1 MGPPSEKRAPE
12 GWLRRKLATVTR
24 PGALSRRLALSIV
37 LFSSAIAMVITAAEL
52 THSYL
57 DDTRRIDVRMAQIR
71 DAYLDS
77 VVQNVW
83 VADHERVDT
92 LLMGITRLPDFVL
105 AEVRV
110 DGKTEQ
116 RRGLGLSGPGI
127 TQVFELEYLHQGRL
141 QHIGQLVVT
150 ASYEGAWQRVLDR
163 AVFLLLS
170 NGAKTLLV
178 SLFII
183 WLGHRL
189 MGRHLERMARY
200 AQEQAH
206 ADEAAPLRLSRREP
220 ARPDELSALVV
231 AINHMRDELVQLTQA
246 QQRQLTVLGE
256 QAELLELAHDAIIV
270 RDLAGRIQ
278 FWNHGAQATYGWTRE
293 EVLGKPMHGLLQTHL
308 PESLVN
314 IEDTLLRTGKWEGQI
329 GHTTRKGERIVV
341 ASRWALKYGNDGQ
354 AQAVL
359 EINRDVTERRLI
371 EEHLERLAHTDP
383 LTQLP
388 NRIRLEEKLARDIE
402 TAKRHGVMLAVLLVD
417 LDRFKQ
423 INDRLGHDVGDRVLV
438 EVAQRLKAC
447 VRDSDIVARVGS
459 DEFAVVLSGLK
470 NEAAV
475 MAATTKV
482 QEALRQA
489 LEIDTHSVSVTGTI
503 GVALFPSHGDDA
515 RALLRCADVAMYLG
529 KMQNGDVVRFHVE
542 E

>member
-1 MGPPSEKRAPE
+1 MTPPSEKRAPE
-12 GWLRRKLATVTR
+12 GWLRRRLAGVTR
-24 PGALSRRLALSIV
+24 PGALARRLALRIV

-52 THSYL
+52 TYSYR
-57 DDTRRIDVRMAQIR
+57 DDMRRIDNRMAQIR

-110 DGKTEQ
+110 DGRTEQ
-116 RRGLGLSGPGI
+116 RRGPGLNGPGV
-127 TQVFELEYLHQGRL
+127 TQVFELEYLHQGRM
-141 QHIGQLVVT
+141 QHIGQLVVA
-150 ASYEGAWQRVLDR
+150 ASYEGAWQRVLGR

-189 MGRHLERMARY
+189 VGRHLERMARY

-206 ADEAAPLRLSRREP
+206 ADEAAPLRLARREP

-231 AINHMRDELVQLTQA
+231 AINHMRGELVQLTQA
-246 QQRQLTVLGE
+246 QQRQLAVLGE

-278 FWNHGAQATYGWTRE
+278 FWNHGAQTTYGWTRE
-293 EVLGKPMHGLLQTHL
+293 EVLGQPMHGLLQTHL

-341 ASRWALKYGNDGQ
+341 ASRWALKYGSDGQ

-388 NRIRLEEKLARDIE
+388 NRIRLEEKLARALE
-402 TAKRHGVMLAVLLVD
+402 TAKRHGAMLAVLLLD

-423 INDRLGHDVGDRVLV
+423 INDQLGHDVGDRVLV
-438 EVAQRLKAC
+438 EVAQRLKSC

-459 DEFAVVLSGLK
+459 DEFAVVLTSLK

-475 MAATTKV
+475 MAATAKV
-482 QEALRQA
+482 QEALRQP
-489 LEIDTHSVSVTGTI
+489 LEIGAHAVSVTGTM
-503 GVALFPSHGDDA
+503 GVALYPSHGDDA
-515 RALLRCADVAMYLG
+515 RALLRCADIAMYQG
-529 KMQNGDVVRFHVE
+529 KSQSGDAVRFYVE
-542 E
+542 A